1 MKLKKNMEETKKE
14 QELLEETIN
23 PEDIVMDE
31 EDDDFD
37 MPQPKTKTYKKYLKC
52 SERFMS
58 LFNKCVGT
66 LPYGTVLT
74 NPDGAK
80 MRLVDFVRFIEQKKD
95 KISVDEMNNFISY
108 IAQLDFNHA
117 RPLMEVIE
125 NKEQQATLWALTEE

>member
-1 MKLKKNMEETKKE
+1 
-14 QELLEETIN
+14 
-23 PEDIVMDE
+23 
-31 EDDDFD
+31 
-37 MPQPKTKTYKKYLKC
+37 
-52 SERFMS
+52 MS